1 MNVNKVHSV
10 VKQALASVRFKY
22 LGNIRNGR
30 QVWVSDEEDEPTVA
44 IEAVLGDLD
53 YAFGNAV
60 QYDLRRLN
68 TKRDTVEV
76 SVGDVDVQV
85 VYGTM
90 GDDVAAGS
98 CLFISYMG
106 K

>member
-1 MNVNKVHSV
+1 MNVNEVHSV

-30 QVWVSDEEDEPTVA
+30 QVWASDEEDEPTVA

-53 YAFGNAV
+53 YAFGAV
-60 QYDLRRLN
+60 TKYNVRRFN
-68 TKRDTVEV
+68 TEKGTLEV
-76 SVGDVDVQV
+76 DVGDVLLEIT
-85 VYGTM
+85 YGTM
-90 GDDVAAGS
+90 GDGATAGC
-98 CLFISYMG
+98 CLFISYM